1 MSEQSFC
8 VKFNLVS
15 GDFERAGEASSKI
28 KKMLQQIGVAS
39 EIIRRIAIGTY
50 EGEMNIII
58 HSNGGEIQA
67 EFYSDYT
74 EITVSDY
81 GPGIEDISLAL
92 QEGYSTAPNY
102 VREMGFGAGMGLPN
116 MKRCADNFLIK
127 SALGVGTEIKMKFSH
142 K

>member
-1 MSEQSFC
+1 
-8 VKFNLVS
+8 
-15 GDFERAGEASSKI
+15 
-28 KKMLQQIGVAS
+28 MLQQIGVSS

-81 GPGIEDISLAL
+81 GPGIADISLAL

-116 MKRCADNFLIK
+116 MKRCADDFNIK
-127 SALGVGTEIKMKFSH
+127 SDLGVGTEIKMKFIH

>member
-8 VKFNLVS
+8 VKFSLVS

-28 KKMLQQIGVAS
+28 KKMLQQIGIAS

-116 MKRCADNFLIK
+116 MKRCADDFSIK